1 MVLPFAAFSGF
12 NFDARELSIQSIDD
26 AKDQSCENAEP
37 DPTEHKRRGGAA
49 TDDKAG
55 NRNLIGRDSRSA
67 KARDDCGLDWRMNV
81 GGKIQGAVLRRIQNN
96 ALSDMT
102 ILWLRSSK
110 TEWPHMPPHAHAV
123 IVNIRCIQ
131 VTDCTSLR

>member
-55 NRNLIGRDSRSA
+55 SRNLIGRDSRSA
-67 KARDDCGLDWRMNV
+67 KTRDDCGLDWRMNV
-81 GGKIQGAVLRRIQNN
+81 GGEIKGAVLRRIQNN
-96 ALSDMT
+96 EWSD
-102 ILWLRSSK
+102 IPFLWLRSRK
-110 TEWPHMPPHAHAV
+110 TERPHTPPHAHNL
-123 IVNIRCIQ
+123 IIQ
-131 VTDCTSLR
+131 LPCTH